1 MKGTGWDPYLEDGER
16 ILWQGHP
23 RREFVLPGV
32 KISAILFG
40 MVFVGFS
47 VFWMIGAARE
57 GGFIWMFGLIFF
69 FIGLGLVY
77 RNVLE
82 PTLRRWRTHYTLTD
96 RRIFIA
102 TNMPFERR
110 RLHDYRVTPTTP
122 VELSYDGSSSIWLG
136 EGRTAGFS
144 HIEDSDRV
152 YQLIKN
158 IQNRPAAGEKP

>member
-1 MKGTGWDPYLEDGER
+1 MKGAGWDPYLEDGER

-32 KISAILFG
+32 NMSAIAFG
-40 MVFVGFS
+40 FLFVGFS

-69 FIGLGLVY
+69 FIGLKLVY

-96 RRIFIA
+96 RRVFIA
-102 TNMPFERR
+102 TNMPFEQR
-110 RLHDYRVTPTTP
+110 RLHDYRITPTMP
-122 VELSYDGSSSIWLG
+122 VELSYDGSSSVWFG
-136 EGRTAGFS
+136 DGRAVGFS

-152 YQLIKN
+152 YQLIKD
-158 IQNRPAAGEKP
+158 IQSRQIAGEQR